1 MINLFAKKLY
11 KEKNRLKIRHF
22 LLIIGFNKPR
32 FYQNIDNIWFRW
44 IIISVKLL
52 VFGVNIVVDT
62 STKILI
68 IRN

>member
-1 MINLFAKKLY
+1 M
-11 KEKNRLKIRHF
+11 
-22 LLIIGFNKPR
+22 IIGFNKPK
-32 FYQNIDNIWFRW
+32 FCQNIDNIWFRW

-52 VFGVNIVVDT
+52 VFGVNMVLDT